1 MSWLSDIVRSTTGG
15 AGIGE
20 TVGGAV
26 GGFLGGPT
34 GAVAGARVG
43 GGLTS
48 AIDLD
53 RGSEGQA
60 TARSVNQNLPQ
71 ESGASGNMQIN
82 PYAGDAGTMMQQP
95 QNAFLGPLVNFGR
108 GAVQTAARNLPTGAG
123 SAVGYGLAGAG
134 VSMVM
139 DAFGQPKR
147 FIITRKMQREVKE
160 LFAYA
165 GGDMG
170 AVAQIYSQFKGMNY
184 SADMILAIMLK
195 KFRND
200 GPYVTKAAVRKTR
213 STIRKMSRL
222 NQLYAD
228 ITPKARPAARR
239 RAASTTRITQVK

>member
-1 MSWLSDIVRSTTGG
+1 MSWLSDAVRSATGG
-15 AGIGE
+15 FGIGE
-20 TVGGAV
+20 TAGAAV
-26 GGFLGGPT
+26 GGFIGGPSGALT
-34 GAVAGARVG
+34 GAKIG
-43 GGLTS
+43 GGLTE
-48 AIDLD
+48 AIDRD
-53 RGSEGQA
+53 TGSEGQA
-60 TARSVNQNLPQ
+60 TGRSVTQNLAK
-71 ESGASGNMQIN
+71 ESGSSGNMIDIRMQGGGQGS
-82 PYAGDAGTMMQQP
+82 YDQAGIGGLLTA
-95 QNAFLGPLVNFGR
+95 FGR
-108 GAVQTAARNLPTGAG
+108 GALQQGSRMMTPTNIGTG
-123 SAVGYGLAGAG
+123 VGLGLAGAG
-134 VSMVM
+134 VQTIM

-160 LFAYA
+160 LFMYA

-184 SADMILAIMLK
+184 SPDMILAIMLK

-239 RAASTTRITQVK
+239 RAASTTKITQVK

>member
-1 MSWLSDIVRSTTGG
+1 MSWLSDVVRSATGG
-15 AGIGE
+15 AGVGE

-26 GGFLGGPT
+26 GGFLGGPG
-34 GAVAGARVG
+34 GATAGARIG
-43 GGLTS
+43 GGFTQ
-48 AIDLD
+48 AIDID

-60 TARSVNQNLPQ
+60 TARSVTQGLAQ

-82 PYAGDAGTMMQQP
+82 PYAGDAGTMGQQ
-95 QNAFLGPLVNFGR
+95 AFIGPALTAFGR
-108 GAVQTAARNLPTGAG
+108 GALQQGSKLMTPTGIG
-123 SAVGYGLAGAG
+123 TSVGLGLAGAG
-134 VSMVM
+134 IQTVVDM
-139 DAFGQPKR
+139 FGNSR
-147 FIITRKMQREVKE
+147 RMIITRKMQREVKE
-160 LFAYA
+160 LFNYA
-165 GGDMG
+165 GGDMN

-184 SADMILAIMLK
+184 SAENILQIMLK

>member
-1 MSWLSDIVRSTTGG
+1 MSWLSDISRTFTGSS
-15 AGIGE
+15 IGE
-20 TVGGAV
+20 NLGGTVAGLFSGGNPAAIEAGRRVGGATTE
-26 GGFLGGPT
+26 F
-34 GAVAGARVG
+34 
-43 GGLTS
+43 
-48 AIDLD
+48 IDRD
-53 RGSEGQA
+53 GSEGQA
-60 TARSVNQNLPQ
+60 TARSINQNLPA
-71 ESGASGNMQIN
+71 ESGGSGNRMIN
-82 PYAGDAGTMMQQP
+82 PYANDAGTMPQQS
-95 QNAFLGPLVNFGR
+95 FIGPALTAFGR
-108 GAVQTAARNLPTGAG
+108 GALQQGSRFLSPTG
-123 SAVGYGLAGAG
+123 VGTGVGLGLAGAG
-134 VSMVM
+134 VQTIM

-165 GGDMG
+165 NGDMG

-184 SADMILAIMLK
+184 SPDMILAIMLK

-239 RAASTTRITQVK
+239 RAASTTKITQVK

>member
-1 MSWLSDIVRSTTGG
+1 MSWLSDLSRTFTGST
-15 AGIGE
+15 IGE
-20 TVGGAV
+20 NIGGGVGYV
-26 GGFLGGPT
+26 VSGGST
-34 GAVAGARVG
+34 AGYTAGRRIG
-43 GGLTS
+43 GGLTE
-48 AIDLD
+48 AIDRD
-53 RGSEGQA
+53 GSEGQA

-71 ESGASGNMQIN
+71 ESGGSGNRMIN
-82 PYAGDAGTMMQQP
+82 PYMNDAGTSPQQ
-95 QNAFLGPLVNFGR
+95 AFFGPALTAFGR
-108 GAVQTAARNLPTGAG
+108 GALQQGSRMLTPSGIGTG
-123 SAVGYGLAGAG
+123 VGLGLAGAG
-134 VSMVM
+134 IQTIM
-139 DAFGQPKR
+139 DAFGNPKR

-160 LFAYA
+160 LFMYA
-165 GGDMG
+165 GGDMN

-184 SADMILAIMLK
+184 SAEMILQIMLK

>member
-1 MSWLSDIVRSTTGG
+1 MSWLSDLSRTFTGQGVGANIGQGVGYLVSGGSTAG
-15 AGIGE
+15 A
-20 TVGGAV
+20 A
-26 GGFLGGPT
+26 T
-34 GAVAGARVG
+34 GARIGDT
-43 GGLTS
+43 LSS
-48 AIDLD
+48 AIDRD
-53 RGSEGQA
+53 GSEGQA
-60 TARSVNQNLPQ
+60 TARSVNQNLPA
-71 ESGASGNMQIN
+71 ESGASGNRMEIQV
-82 PYAGDAGTMMQQP
+82 PAAGFPQQ
-95 QNAFLGPLVNFGR
+95 QQSFIGPALTAFGR
-108 GAVQTAARNLPTGAG
+108 GALQQGSRMMTPTNIGTG
-123 SAVGYGLAGAG
+123 VGLGLAGAG
-134 VSMVM
+134 VQTIM

-160 LFAYA
+160 LFMYA

-228 ITPKARPAARR
+228 ITPKARPATRR
-239 RAASTTRITQVK
+239 RAASTTKITQVK

>member
-1 MSWLSDIVRSTTGG
+1 MSWLSDISRTFTGST
-15 AGIGE
+15 IGE
-20 TVGGAV
+20 NLGGTVAGLFSGGNPAAIEAGRRVGGATTQ
-26 GGFLGGPT
+26 F
-34 GAVAGARVG
+34 
-43 GGLTS
+43 
-48 AIDLD
+48 IDMD
-53 RGSEGQA
+53 GSEGQA

-71 ESGASGNMQIN
+71 ESGGSGNRMIN
-82 PYAGDAGTMMQQP
+82 PYANDAGTMMQQP
-95 QNAFLGPLVNFGR
+95 QTAFLGPLVNFGR
-108 GAVQTAARNLPTGAG
+108 GAVQTAARNLPAGGG

-134 VSMVM
+134 VSMIM

-165 GGDMG
+165 NGDMG

-184 SADMILAIMLK
+184 SPDMILAIMLK

>member
-1 MSWLSDIVRSTTGG
+1 MSWLSDLSRTFTGR
-15 AGIGE
+15 GIGE
-20 TVGGAV
+20 NVGYGAGYV
-26 GGFLGGPT
+26 ASGGDLTAAAT
-34 GAVAGARVG
+34 GARIG
-43 GGLTS
+43 GGITA
-48 AIDLD
+48 AIDPD
-53 RGSEGQA
+53 GSEGQA

-71 ESGASGNMQIN
+71 ESASSGNMIDIRMQG
-82 PYAGDAGTMMQQP
+82 AGQGSYDQAG
-95 QNAFLGPLVNFGR
+95 LGGLLTAFGR
-108 GAVQTAARNLPTGAG
+108 GALQQGSRMMTPTNIGTG
-123 SAVGYGLAGAG
+123 VGLGLAGAG
-134 VSMVM
+134 VQTIM

-165 GGDMG
+165 NGDMG

-184 SADMILAIMLK
+184 SPDMILAIMLK

-239 RAASTTRITQVK
+239 RAASTTKITQVK